1 MNTWQIVLITIV
13 AVHLVNLIVLAL
25 DENCGWKYEDWAKR
39 FTCLTVWIA
48 LIIIM
53 YLPFKVRRLMRRGK
67 VRYNV
72 LRTFNGEWNF
82 DHDIGIYS
90 IKKGFKHF
98 SDAFRYMLEN
108 VEKLKNNHVGD
119 PQFDN
124 IDTNMMERSA
134 DGLYIFSNGS
144 STIRYEI
151 VKYHVDK
158 TVD

>member
-1 MNTWQIVLITIV
+1 MNTWQIVLITV
-13 AVHLVNLIVLAL
+13 VVVHLVNLIVLAL

-53 YLPFKVRRLMRRGK
+53 YLPYKVYRLMRRGG
-67 VRYNV
+67 VRYRL

-82 DHDIGIYS
+82 DHDFGIYM
-90 IKKGFKHF
+90 IEKGFKHY
-98 SDAFRYMLEN
+98 SDAFRFMLEN
-108 VEKLKNNHVGD
+108 VESLKDEHVGD

-124 IDTNMMERSA
+124 IDTDRMERSA
-134 DGLYIFSNGS
+134 DGFYIFSNGS

-151 VKYHVDK
+151 TKYHVSK
-158 TVD
+158 NG